1 VTIAGVS
8 GEYGK
13 GGDGG
18 GSGFSANPG
27 PANTGQGG
35 EGTYVSL
42 GTGPNGGSGLVA
54 VQYAGS
60 AAGTGGTVN
69 TSGGVTTHLFTTVG
83 SASSLNLSGLNLS
96 TRLGAAQT
104 GVISGSGNLSFSGP
118 GTLSLDAANTHTGT
132 TRAVA
137 GTLNF
142 GNVDA
147 VAASTLDMNAAD
159 AGSVGFTL
167 SNQTYNVGGLQGSR
181 DLAVGNNN
189 SLSVGANSASTTYSG
204 AMSGSGGLT
213 EVGTG
218 TMNLSGAN
226 AYTGA
231 TNVASGTL
239 LVNGSINSSV
249 GGVTVQSGA
258 TLGGAGSV
266 GGATTFLN
274 GSMHTPGNSP
284 GLQTFTA
291 GLNYN
296 TGSTFQWE
304 LVGNTLG
311 VRGTDFDGVD
321 VGGGPLNIQSGVTS
335 SLVFNGS
342 GSGVDWNNAFWGSN
356 QSWRVFSSLAGMTLT
371 SSTIFDTITTTS
383 DTLGASL
390 AASRVGSFFSW
401 SQAGSDLFL
410 NYTAGGGSG
419 AAVPEP
425 GSCVALALAGLAL
438 ARRKGGWFRR
448 RADATEPK

>member
-1 VTIAGVS
+1 
-8 GEYGK
+8 
-13 GGDGG
+13 
-18 GSGFSANPG
+18 
-27 PANTGQGG
+27 
-35 EGTYVSL
+35 
-42 GTGPNGGSGLVA
+42 
-54 VQYAGS
+54 
-60 AAGTGGTVN
+60 
-69 TSGGVTTHLFTTVG
+69 LFTTVG

-118 GTLSLDAANTHTGT
+118 GQLSLDAANNHTGT

-147 VAASTLDMNAAD
+147 LAASTLDMNAAD

-189 SLSVGANSASTTYSG
+189 SLSVGANNASTTYSG

-213 EVGTG
+213 KVGTG

-226 AYTGA
+226 SYTGA

-296 TGSTFQWE
+296 TGSSFQWE

-342 GSGVDWNNAFWGSN
+342 GSGVDWSNAFWGSN

-390 AASRVGSFFSW
+390 AAARAGSFFSW

-438 ARRKGGWFRR
+438 ARRKGRWFRR

>member
-1 VTIAGVS
+1 
-8 GEYGK
+8 
-13 GGDGG
+13 
-18 GSGFSANPG
+18 
-27 PANTGQGG
+27 
-35 EGTYVSL
+35 
-42 GTGPNGGSGLVA
+42 
-54 VQYAGS
+54 
-60 AAGTGGTVN
+60 
-69 TSGGVTTHLFTTVG
+69 
-83 SASSLNLSGLNLS
+83 
-96 TRLGAAQT
+96 
-104 GVISGSGNLSFSGP
+104 VISGSGNLSFSGP

-147 VAASTLDMNAAD
+147 LAASTLDMNAAD

-189 SLSVGANSASTTYSG
+189 SLSVGANNASTTYSG

-213 EVGTG
+213 KVGTG

-356 QSWRVFSSLAGMTLT
+356 QSWRVFSSLAGITLT

-438 ARRKGGWFRR
+438 ARRKGRWFRR